1 MKLTED
7 ALRNE
12 EDGGSDGS
20 DATYSRS
27 ESNLGLE
34 GLGRA
39 VTCVDGLR

>member
-1 MKLTED
+1 MKLTGD
-7 ALRNE
+7 ALWKE

-27 ESNLGLE
+27 ESKLGLD